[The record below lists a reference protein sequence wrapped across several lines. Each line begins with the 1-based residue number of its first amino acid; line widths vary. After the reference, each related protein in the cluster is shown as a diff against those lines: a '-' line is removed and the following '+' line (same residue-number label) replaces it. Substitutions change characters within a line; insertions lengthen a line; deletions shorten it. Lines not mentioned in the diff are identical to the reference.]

1 MNPQLPRHPPPPPPP
16 PHLLPPLLC
25 SLHQNLPLPLPL
37 PMHHQQIRRGRTLGL
52 RLRCL
57 AQSRRPEGGLE
68 LERTLSS
75 PRLNLHTGTG
85 TGLRRDREGDLE
97 VD

>member
-1 MNPQLPRHPPPPPPP
+1 MNPQLPRHTLPP

-25 SLHQNLPLPLPL
+25 SLHQNLLLPL

-57 AQSRRPEGGLE
+57 AQSRRPEGGPE

-75 PRLNLHTGTG
+75 PHLNLHTGTGTGTG